1 MRFLLIFLLIA
12 CAPCETNN
20 FFYEIEYNKYYELDI
35 NKFYPLD
42 YIPKANFHFTVPV
55 ENLNETYIQV
65 KVYKGD
71 KTDFKLKVSGFYQLP
86 TESEID
92 DEIEKIN
99 EIENRDIFNEDE
111 HIIYRYKVPTLK
123 KQDKIKYLVFSIFN
137 NEAMHYLSLY
147 VYPFK
152 NDEEELTIYNITY
165 KKEEIFNKT
174 TLSQYKRIFLF
185 ILENEDLEN
194 NKLVRLKIKKEL
206 SEDMHISAVAY
217 KERPIKEEIILNP
230 VSKTELPIKSLT
242 KDEKYVIYEFLI
254 ENADINKQ
262 KYIAIAFLPRKIL
275 DFISFYIGPE
285 Y

>member
-1 MRFLLIFLLIA
+1 MK
-12 CAPCETNN
+12 
-20 FFYEIEYNKYYELDI
+20 YNKYYEFDI
-35 NKFYPLD
+35 KKFDPLD
-42 YIPKANFHFTVPV
+42 YIPKANLHFTVQV
-55 ENLNETYIQV
+55 ENLNETYLKIQL
-65 KVYKGD
+65 YKGD
-71 KTDFKLKVSGFYQLP
+71 KINFKLKVSGFYQLP

-92 DEIEKIN
+92 DEIKKIN
-99 EIENRDIFNEDE
+99 ELNEDDIFVEND
-111 HIIYRYKVPTLK
+111 HIIYTYKIPTLK
-123 KQDKIKYLVFSIFN
+123 KQDKIKYLVFSILN
-137 NEAMHYLSLY
+137 NEPMHYLSLY
-147 VYPFK
+147 TYPFK
-152 NDEEELTIYNITY
+152 EEGNEKFTIYNINY
-165 KKEEIFNKT
+165 KKEEILNKT
-174 TLSQYKRIFLF
+174 TLSQHKGIFLF

-285 Y
+285 S